1 MYTPDRFII
10 LKYLED
16 NSYAILAGWS
26 GGYLDGD
33 SWRRSS
39 RLKSAKPNEHG
50 YEVTTE
56 SSTYQLRASSL
67 GYTTLMVHILNQLS
81 QLEEAADIIEVFD
94 EPEQVEKI
102 IRSLM

>member
-39 RLKSAKPNEHG
+39 RLKSAKSNEYG

-56 SSTYQLRASSL
+56 SSTYQLRANAI
-67 GYTTLMVHILNQLS
+67 GYTGLMHSILNQLS
-81 QLEEAADIIEVFD
+81 QLEEAADMIEVFD
-94 EPEQVEKI
+94 KPEQVEKI